1 MPRARPRGCLLA
13 AAALGAVFF
22 FGAPAARADDEPT
35 VPVDVDVPSSFE
47 LRGTGNTSG
56 LRASCASPCRLN
68 LVPGTYRFVSSK
80 TSGDEVAFTGP
91 SRLTMNGPAEPLH
104 TTGLVMAGVGVLAVA
119 GPLIAIFSTCSS
131 SQPDVNGRVET
142 RRCVDFGA
150 GTDKALAIVA
160 GGGFAL
166 GVTGAILFFA
176 TAGGLKVDD
185 LEPKRTGFSLS
196 KGAFVF

>member
-1 MPRARPRGCLLA
+1 MPTVRPRGVLLA
-13 AAALGAVFF
+13 ATVFAVLSLGAAV
-22 FGAPAARADDEPT
+22 ARAEDEPT
-35 VPVDVDVPSSFE
+35 VPVDVDVPTPFE
-47 LRGTGNTSG
+47 LRGTGGTSG
-56 LRASCASPCRLN
+56 MRASCAPPCRLR

-80 TSGDEVAFTGP
+80 ASGDEVAFTGP
-91 SRLTMNGPAEPLH
+91 SRLTLNGPAEPLH
-104 TTGLVMAGVGVLAVA
+104 TTGLVLAGVGVLAVA
-119 GPLIAIFSTCSS
+119 APIVAIFSTCSS
-131 SQPDVNGRVET
+131 NQPDVNGRVET

-166 GVTGAILFFA
+166 AVTGAILFFA

-185 LEPKRTGFSLS
+185 IEPKRTGFSLS

>member
-1 MPRARPRGCLLA
+1 MSGVRLRAGVFT
-13 AAALGAVFF
+13 AVVVGLVAFDPPV
-22 FGAPAARADDEPT
+22 AHADDEPT

-56 LRASCASPCRLN
+56 LRATCAPPCRLN
-68 LVPGTYRFVSSK
+68 LLPGTYRFVSSK
-80 TSGDEVAFTGP
+80 SSGDEVAFTGP

-104 TTGLVMAGVGVLAVA
+104 TTGLVLAGVGILGVAV
-119 GPLIAIFSTCSS
+119 PLIAIFSTCSS

-185 LEPKRTGFSLS
+185 LEPKRTGFSLA